1 MTFRDSKEVGSD
13 VLNKTVEGKKKKE
26 KKLIPLRENNRTIS
40 FPPIS
45 KTALPLVKNRPTR

>member
-26 KKLIPLRENNRTIS
+26 KKLIPLRENNWTIS
-40 FPPIS
+40 FLPIS